1 MVPETAYDVEREEHV
16 QASDFLEETD
26 PNDSQNDNQADGEH
40 EEILFFSNS
49 QEFEELTSEEV
60 VTDLKTDNRSEASE
74 EKFICYE
81 ASEETA
87 AQLEEVP
94 CEDSYVSESQRSGS
108 SEIDSWLSGVKE
120 TMMVRTNL
128 FDDEVAQLNPL
139 FQTFPN
145 LLRARAKKQI
155 NDLVSEFE
163 IRYLESIDVD
173 QK

>member
-1 MVPETAYDVEREEHV
+1 MVPETAYDVEGEEHV

-81 ASEETA
+81 ASEETT

-94 CEDSYVSESQRSGS
+94 SCEDSYVSESQRSGS

-128 FDDEVAQLNPL
+128 FDDVAQLNPL
-139 FQTFPN
+139 FLDYFR
-145 LLRARAKKQI
+145 LSRIFYERELKSK
-155 NDLVSEFE
+155 
-163 IRYLESIDVD
+163 
-173 QK
+173 